1 MKICLEFIYIY
12 YSMHEILIAE
22 KIETD
27 RSTYGIELIRTDSG
41 YLYIT
46 IDQASYSYL
55 DDVKISKIQVRPEN
69 LQKLIDTL
77 INLQTAIRENGVK
90 RRILE
95 PEMKK
100 EIIYRYLSKGM
111 KIATLAVQYDCS
123 VLEIEQMFRDENIA
137 ILGDR
142 LPSEKPS
149 RIFWPRKRKK
159 SE

>member
-1 MKICLEFIYIY
+1 
-12 YSMHEILIAE
+12 MHEIVKVE

-27 RSTYGIELIRTDSG
+27 RSTYSIELLRTDSG
-41 YLYIT
+41 YLYIS

-55 DDVKISKIQVRPEN
+55 DNVKISKIQVRPEN

-77 INLQTAIRENGVK
+77 INLQTVIRDNGVK
-90 RRILE
+90 RRILK
-95 PEMKK
+95 PEMKN
-100 EIIYRYLSKGM
+100 EIINQYLSKGM

-137 ILGDR
+137 LMGNR

-149 RIFWPRKRKK
+149 RIFWPRKRKR
-159 SE
+159 SR